1 MNTKRKK
8 KRTYRME
15 LQYRKPSFLS
25 LLYVFRKLSVMS
37 HGRCH
42 HCATAIAH
50 IYTHTLY
57 IGFPFLSTN
66 WWDWMLN
73 NVWHEFPYCCDA
85 PVLTNVTVWPRF
97 SEPFYFIFMFWYHK
111 PILFWFLSS
120 NSELRIF
127 EFSYFSKF
135 HLQLGKC
142 CYFHALITVETEK
155 HLIWLISMI

>member
-50 IYTHTLY
+50 IHPHTRY
-57 IGFPFLSTN
+57 ISGFLFCLQTDETGCWIMSDTNFPTAVMLRCWRMWQSDLDFL
-66 WWDWMLN
+66 
-73 NVWHEFPYCCDA
+73 
-85 PVLTNVTVWPRF
+85 
-97 SEPFYFIFMFWYHK
+97 IFLFWYHK

-120 NSELRIF
+120 F
-127 EFSYFSKF
+127 
-135 HLQLGKC
+135 QL
-142 CYFHALITVETEK
+142 F
-155 HLIWLISMI
+155 ISFVYCWKMCFPMDLLSS